1 MLRHKNFFP
10 SGDKGVWSSFIT
22 SYFFLVLLFLSRQC
36 QSFWQTY
43 KTIGREKNWENLKTC
58 NMCSLAATWPSR
70 KCRNK
75 LQSSIEQRPEDTEA
89 TLGDDIY
96 QKSGFVKVSGFHLTD
111 LSRLL
116 FFLRCASGSASMRG
130 PNVTSGQCF
139 TFVCVKFG
147 WFGLSHSCDLKCTL
161 YNLYICTF
169 SHVCVFGCRG
179 NPPTNG
185 ANFQLRLHC
194 HRIRPQP
201 PCFSRK
207 HLESY
212 STNQM
217 YPSSRKPADKQTDI
231 VLD

>member
-1 MLRHKNFFP
+1 
-10 SGDKGVWSSFIT
+10 
-22 SYFFLVLLFLSRQC
+22 
-36 QSFWQTY
+36 
-43 KTIGREKNWENLKTC
+43 
-58 NMCSLAATWPSR
+58 MCSRAATWPSR

-75 LQSSIEQRPEDTEA
+75 LQSSIEQRPEDMEA

-169 SHVCVFGCRG
+169 SMCVYLAAVGIPQRTEPTFNWGCIAIESAHNLHVSPANTL
-179 NPPTNG
+179 NPIQPTKCIPRAG
-185 ANFQLRLHC
+185 KQLTAAL
-194 HRIRPQP
+194 
-201 PCFSRK
+201 
-207 HLESY
+207 
-212 STNQM
+212 
-217 YPSSRKPADKQTDI
+217 
-231 VLD
+231 